1 MHQCQSQEGFSW
13 NGLPAHLICLPLKIS
28 GVGWSNKWVT
38 ERAST
43 LLINNTDDLQNRLM
57 VIRDSITLTQ
67 LHVLF
72 DGMNERMKRVVKL
85 QGSHIG
91 K

>member
-1 MHQCQSQEGFSW
+1 MEQQLGDREG
-13 NGLPAHLICLPLKIS
+13 
-28 GVGWSNKWVT
+28 
-38 ERAST
+38 
-43 LLINNTDDLQNRLM
+43 INSTDDLQSRLM

-72 DGMNERMKRVVKL
+72 DGMNDRMKRVVNL